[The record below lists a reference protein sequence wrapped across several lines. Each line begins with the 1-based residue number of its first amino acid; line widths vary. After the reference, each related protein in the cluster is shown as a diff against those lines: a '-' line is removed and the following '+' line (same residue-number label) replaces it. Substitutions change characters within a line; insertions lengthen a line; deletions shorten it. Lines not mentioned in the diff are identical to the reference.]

1 MSDTGQ
7 IDFKPVRQ
15 RGDFSAE
22 LIFPAPMSEATRSLV
37 APQLTVALMH
47 ADIDVSFAGAGNV
60 MALADNYYD
69 MAIM

>member
-1 MSDTGQ
+1 
-7 IDFKPVRQ
+7 
-15 RGDFSAE
+15 
-22 LIFPAPMSEATRSLV
+22 MSEATRSLV